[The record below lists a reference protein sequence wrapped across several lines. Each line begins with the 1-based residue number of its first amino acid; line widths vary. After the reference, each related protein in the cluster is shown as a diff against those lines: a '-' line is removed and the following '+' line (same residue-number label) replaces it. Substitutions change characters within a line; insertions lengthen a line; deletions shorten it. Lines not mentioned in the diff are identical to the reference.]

1 MNTRYATYG
10 LVVLILAAGGYFTWN
25 YFMGDDGK
33 DLPGVEITEYEGE
46 NLGSIDAFREN
57 SIKGSQTVDVGN
69 YTLSVTGLVENP
81 RNYTYDEV
89 LSTYEDHR
97 KVVTINCVEGWS
109 VKILWDGVLVSDLL
123 EDVGISSDAQV
134 VIFRAV
140 DGYSTS
146 VPVDYLIENDIMIAY
161 GMNGVTLP
169 PERGFP
175 FQLVAESKWGYKWIK
190 WITSMEVSDDVEF
203 EGFWERRGY
212 SNVGDLDKEF
222 FD

>member
-25 YFMGDDGK
+25 YFMGDDGG

>member
-1 MNTRYATYG
+1 M
-10 LVVLILAAGGYFTWN
+10 AAGGYFTWN
-25 YFMGDDGK
+25 YFMGDDGG
-33 DLPGVEITEYEGE
+33 DLPGVEITEYEGA

-57 SIKGSQTVDVGN
+57 SIKGPQTVDVGD

-123 EDVGISSDAQV
+123 EDVGVSSDAQV